1 MTADRHYAPVFVVG
15 HLKSGTTLL
24 QSLLDGHPELFVL
37 PLELKFFKSA
47 PVPTLPP
54 GNRPPGEL
62 PGYRVPTLDPS
73 LPLERIRDEVLSH
86 GDPAVF
92 LERREVMR
100 NVDLS
105 RYPFDEGVFRGELER
120 AEPESLR
127 ELYLSLVEAF
137 HAAAREGANGGGG
150 ARASGGAETRDDP
163 GSAGRPARDG
173 AGAAANP
180 AEEEAEAGDGGGGGG
195 IPGPPSRFVEKT
207 PQQEEFAEELAAW
220 FPEARF
226 LHVLRNPYAVVNSLT
241 RDTTVHRSRRH
252 RIYRPMAKS
261 FYFLERNLRYLE
273 RYRAVRYEDVVSEP
287 EATMREVAEFLG
299 IGFADSLL
307 RPTFGGR
314 PWRGNPRSVEDDL
327 RGIDPRPVDAFR
339 EQISPLDVA
348 LVNRFFSPFLEKH
361 GYERLPDP
369 GARKWLPLVWEL
381 PTMYVHNRA
390 LLFTNY
396 L

>member
-1 MTADRHYAPVFVVG
+1 MTGADRYAPVFVVG

-54 GNRPPGEL
+54 GNRPPGSL
-62 PGYRVPTLDPS
+62 PGYRVPTLSPS
-73 LPLERIRDEVLSH
+73 LSLDRVRDEVLSH

-92 LERREVMR
+92 LERRRVMR

-105 RYPFDEGVFRGELER
+105 RYPFDEARFRRELER
-120 AEPESLR
+120 AEPGSLR
-127 ELYLSLVEAF
+127 ELYLALVGAF
-137 HAAAREGANGGGG
+137 HAAARTGG
-150 ARASGGAETRDDP
+150 
-163 GSAGRPARDG
+163 DG
-173 AGAAANP
+173 AAGPGTPGDAAAVQA
-180 AEEEAEAGDGGGGGG
+180 AEPPERDAGEASDGV
-195 IPGPPSRFVEKT
+195 PGPLRRFVEKT
-207 PQQEEFAEELAAW
+207 PQQEEFAAELAAW

-226 LHVLRNPYAVVNSLT
+226 LHVLRNPYAVVSSLT

-261 FYFLERNLRYLE
+261 FYFLERNLRYVD
-273 RYRAVRYEDVVSEP
+273 RYRVVRYEEVVSEP
-287 EATMREVAEFLG
+287 EGTMREVADFLG
-299 IGFADSLL
+299 IRFAGSLL

-314 PWRGNPRSVEDDL
+314 PWRGNPRSVEDEL
-327 RGIDPRPVDAFR
+327 RGIDSRPVDAFR

-369 GARKWLPLVWEL
+369 GWRTWLPLVWE
-381 PTMYVHNRA
+381 PPAMYVHNRA